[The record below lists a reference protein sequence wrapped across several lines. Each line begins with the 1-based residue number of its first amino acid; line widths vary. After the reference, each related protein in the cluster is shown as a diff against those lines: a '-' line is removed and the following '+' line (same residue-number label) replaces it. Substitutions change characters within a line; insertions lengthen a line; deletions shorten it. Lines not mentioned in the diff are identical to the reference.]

1 MKPGCTLFL
10 LLFSALT
17 ASITAHAQL
26 SSSTTTA
33 PYLLAG
39 SPTFDLSISQFR
51 ENFNRQNPDL
61 PLNEFRAIENSRD
74 KANLTRAASKI
85 NENLYASTA
94 LERGTLKV
102 KSMQI
107 TWLPIQGP
115 EQKAAKAKALEYMAA
130 IIRTVAPLLTKEQS
144 QKKLQKMLIAGKGKH
159 YYAETEGAV
168 RYVVADNGEKGLTF
182 AVEPIKLALSENL
195 EGGELMTKKQSLSGD
210 ESLYCFTD
218 HAALTS
224 GHLP

>member
-1 MKPGCTLFL
+1 MKPGYTLFL
-10 LLFSALT
+10 LLFSVLT
-17 ASITAHAQL
+17 ASITARAQL

-115 EQKAAKAKALEYMAA
+115 EQKVAKAKALEYMAA

-195 EGGELMTKKQSLSGD
+195 EGSN
-210 ESLYCFTD
+210 
-218 HAALTS
+218 
-224 GHLP
+224 

>member
-26 SSSTTTA
+26 SSSTKTA

-182 AVEPIKLALSENL
+182 AVEPIKLTLSENL
-195 EGGELMTKKQSLSGD
+195 EG
-210 ESLYCFTD
+210 
-218 HAALTS
+218 AN
-224 GHLP
+224 

>member
-115 EQKAAKAKALEYMAA
+115 EQKATKAKALEYMAA

-195 EGGELMTKKQSLSGD
+195 EG
-210 ESLYCFTD
+210 
-218 HAALTS
+218 AN
-224 GHLP
+224 

>member
-144 QKKLQKMLIAGKGKH
+144 QKKLQKMLIAGKSKH

-195 EGGELMTKKQSLSGD
+195 EG
-210 ESLYCFTD
+210 
-218 HAALTS
+218 AN
-224 GHLP
+224 

>member
-130 IIRTVAPLLTKEQS
+130 IIRTVAPLLTKELS

-182 AVEPIKLALSENL
+182 AVEPIKLTLSENL
-195 EGGELMTKKQSLSGD
+195 EG
-210 ESLYCFTD
+210 
-218 HAALTS
+218 AN
-224 GHLP
+224 

>member
-1 MKPGCTLFL
+1 MKPGYTLFL
-10 LLFSALT
+10 LLFSVLT
-17 ASITAHAQL
+17 ASITARAQL

-195 EGGELMTKKQSLSGD
+195 EGSN
-210 ESLYCFTD
+210 
-218 HAALTS
+218 
-224 GHLP
+224 

>member
-1 MKPGCTLFL
+1 MKPGCNLFL

-74 KANLTRAASKI
+74 RANLTRAASKI

-195 EGGELMTKKQSLSGD
+195 EG
-210 ESLYCFTD
+210 
-218 HAALTS
+218 AN
-224 GHLP
+224 

>member
-144 QKKLQKMLIAGKGKH
+144 QKKLQKMLIADKGKH

-182 AVEPIKLALSENL
+182 AVEPIKLTLSENL
-195 EGGELMTKKQSLSGD
+195 EG
-210 ESLYCFTD
+210 
-218 HAALTS
+218 AN
-224 GHLP
+224 

>member
-1 MKPGCTLFL
+1 MKLGCTLFL

-17 ASITAHAQL
+17 ASITARAQL
-26 SSSTTTA
+26 SSETTTA

-51 ENFNRQNPDL
+51 EDFNCHNPTL

-94 LERGTLKV
+94 LERDTLKV

-144 QKKLQKMLIAGKGKH
+144 QKKLQKMLITGKGKH
-159 YYAETEGAV
+159 YYDEIEGSV

-182 AVEPIKLALSENL
+182 AVEPIKLTLSENL
-195 EGGELMTKKQSLSGD
+195 EKIDDKK
-210 ESLYCFTD
+210 
-218 HAALTS
+218 
-224 GHLP
+224 

>member
-1 MKPGCTLFL
+1 MKPGYTLFL
-10 LLFSALT
+10 LLFSVLT
-17 ASITAHAQL
+17 ASITARAQL

-182 AVEPIKLALSENL
+182 AVEPIKLALSEKL
-195 EGGELMTKKQSLSGD
+195 EGSN
-210 ESLYCFTD
+210 
-218 HAALTS
+218 
-224 GHLP
+224 

>member
-115 EQKAAKAKALEYMAA
+115 EQKAAKAKALDYMAA

-195 EGGELMTKKQSLSGD
+195 EGRIDDKKQSLSGD

>member
-130 IIRTVAPLLTKEQS
+130 IIRSVAPLLTKEQS

-195 EGGELMTKKQSLSGD
+195 EG
-210 ESLYCFTD
+210 
-218 HAALTS
+218 AN
-224 GHLP
+224 

>member
-10 LLFSALT
+10 LLFSVLT

-26 SSSTTTA
+26 SSSNTTA

-51 ENFNRQNPDL
+51 ENFNRQNSDL
-61 PLNEFRAIENSRD
+61 PLNEFRAIEHSRD

-115 EQKAAKAKALEYMAA
+115 EQKAAKAKALDYMAA

-144 QKKLQKMLIAGKGKH
+144 QKKLQKMLITGKGKH

-195 EGGELMTKKQSLSGD
+195 EG
-210 ESLYCFTD
+210 
-218 HAALTS
+218 AN
-224 GHLP
+224 

>member
-130 IIRTVAPLLTKEQS
+130 IIRTVAPLLTKGQS

-195 EGGELMTKKQSLSGD
+195 EG
-210 ESLYCFTD
+210 
-218 HAALTS
+218 AN
-224 GHLP
+224 

>member
-1 MKPGCTLFL
+1 MKPGCSLFL
-10 LLFSALT
+10 LLFSAIFSSPPALAAEPLT
-17 ASITAHAQL
+17 A
-26 SSSTTTA
+26 TTA

-39 SPTFDLSISQFR
+39 APTFDLSISQFR
-51 ENFNRQNPDL
+51 ENFNAQNQKL
-61 PLNEFRAIENSRD
+61 TLNEFRAIDSSRD

-94 LERGTLKV
+94 LERGTLKI

-130 IIRTVAPLLTKEQS
+130 VIRTIAPLLTKEQS
-144 QKKLQKMLIAGKGKH
+144 QKKLQKLLTAGKNKR
-159 YYAETEGAV
+159 YYAETDGAI

-182 AVEPIKLALSENL
+182 AVEPRKLPLSERL
-195 EGGELMTKKQSLSGD
+195 GGSNAREISPVSGRRRRN
-210 ESLYCFTD
+210 ESPGAYI
-218 HAALTS
+218 S
-224 GHLP
+224 K

>member
-17 ASITAHAQL
+17 ASIAAHAQL

-195 EGGELMTKKQSLSGD
+195 EG
-210 ESLYCFTD
+210 
-218 HAALTS
+218 AN
-224 GHLP
+224 

>member
-168 RYVVADNGEKGLTF
+168 RYVVANNGEKGLTF

-195 EGGELMTKKQSLSGD
+195 EG
-210 ESLYCFTD
+210 
-218 HAALTS
+218 AN
-224 GHLP
+224 

>member
-159 YYAETEGAV
+159 YYAETKGAV

-195 EGGELMTKKQSLSGD
+195 EG
-210 ESLYCFTD
+210 
-218 HAALTS
+218 AN
-224 GHLP
+224 

>member
-107 TWLPIQGP
+107 TWLLIQGP

-182 AVEPIKLALSENL
+182 AVEPIKLTLSENL
-195 EGGELMTKKQSLSGD
+195 EG
-210 ESLYCFTD
+210 
-218 HAALTS
+218 AN
-224 GHLP
+224 

>member
-33 PYLLAG
+33 PYLLAD

-182 AVEPIKLALSENL
+182 AVEPIKLTLSENL
-195 EGGELMTKKQSLSGD
+195 EG
-210 ESLYCFTD
+210 
-218 HAALTS
+218 AN
-224 GHLP
+224 

>member
-61 PLNEFRAIENSRD
+61 PLIEFRAIENSRD

-182 AVEPIKLALSENL
+182 AVEPIKLTLSENL
-195 EGGELMTKKQSLSGD
+195 EG
-210 ESLYCFTD
+210 
-218 HAALTS
+218 AN
-224 GHLP
+224 

>member
-17 ASITAHAQL
+17 TSITARAQL
-26 SSSTTTA
+26 SSLTTTT

-182 AVEPIKLALSENL
+182 AVEPIKLTLSENL
-195 EGGELMTKKQSLSGD
+195 EG
-210 ESLYCFTD
+210 
-218 HAALTS
+218 AN
-224 GHLP
+224 